1 MKIKIKIIYI
11 DDEEEELRKYERIFE
26 SDERAKNQF
35 EIIALN
41 SQKGIGDLINEVKN
55 ENPELILVDLDLTI
69 PKEGLLLGVSGAALS
84 TALREEFPEV
94 PIVLFTKIDF
104 LKIQK
109 FTPKILSSLDEAIYK
124 SDILKGDGKNLDI
137 LYKLANGYKELR
149 DTGSKTWMYLLK
161 MIEAPENDYDSLKL
175 SDPPTISENGWSV
188 FDAAYWIRNT
198 LLKYPGILYDPI
210 HAATFLGI
218 SKDAFLS
225 RSVQDLFTK
234 AKYSKIFAPIE
245 GRWWKSR
252 LQEIA
257 ESIMDEKERD
267 LIVREGFPSAWERVH
282 KTKIERAKC
291 VFCEKE
297 PAEWVCYVLKEPV
310 MIKCSLGYKPDNRPS
325 IMDEAR
331 VSFKAIRT
339 SNEIND
345 DKFDPIEYDMLSKI
359 RQ

>member
-1 MKIKIKIIYI
+1 MKIKTIYI
-11 DDEEEELRKYERIFE
+11 DDEDEELRKYERIFE
-26 SDERAKNQF
+26 DDERAKNQF
-35 EIIALN
+35 EIITVN
-41 SQKGIGDLINEVKN
+41 SQKKIGNLINEVKN
-55 ENPELILVDLDLTI
+55 EKPELILVDLDLTI
-69 PKEGLLLGVSGAALS
+69 PKEDLLLGISGAALS

-109 FTPKILSSLDEAIYK
+109 LNPKVLSSLDETIYK
-124 SDILKGDGKNLDI
+124 SDLFKKDETNLDS
-137 LYKLANGYKELR
+137 LHKLAIGYKELR
-149 DTGSKTWMYLLK
+149 NAKSKTWIELLK
-161 MIEAPENDYDSLKL
+161 IIEATVNDYDSLKL
-175 SDPPTISENGWSV
+175 SDPPTISKTGWSV

-198 LLKYPGILYDPI
+198 LIKYPGILYDPI

-225 RSVQDLFTK
+225 GSVQELFTK

-257 ESIMDEKERD
+257 ESIMSENEKD
-267 LIVREGFPSAWERVH
+267 LIVREAFPSAWERIN
-282 KTKIERAKC
+282 KTKIERTKC
-291 VFCEKE
+291 VFCNTE
-297 PAEWVCYVLKEPV
+297 PAEWVCYILKEPV
-310 MIKCSLGYKPDNRPS
+310 MIKCSLRYKPDNRPS

-339 SNEIND
+339 SNDVKD
-345 DKFDPIEYDMLSKI
+345 DKFDPIEHDMLSKI